1 MLSYTI
7 CDSEISYLVKDFWEN
22 VNDYVYLLTTYLE
35 DEKQLHESQRI
46 FIKLL
51 NEVDL
56 SEDNKERLLLVVAIE
71 VTDIDHVQESLHKKL
86 FKYNV
91 VSPTWDNINKNFISN
106 EYKLSEHLIDFIN
119 INAVVL
125 TEDRTAY
132 IEATSSDE
140 EAQKSLEIEL
150 VKSNDIEDINYQKI
164 LKILIFT
171 WNRIDFTELNESKV
185 LSLITCKKL
194 NLTKENLDCIKT
206 YDVSKV
212 RNAFIEH
219 NISSLIEG
227 ELADELELVDYITIL
242 YSSKLNKAQKQDFVE
257 KNISMMIE
265 VANISPNEIVDV
277 FDDKRLPSELNEK
290 IKDTGKEDYIQYL
303 FLGQVKFLSST
314 EILSL
319 LPSMGQ
325 PFNELNKDSKTKF
338 DINQK
343 NKTLLDALY
352 ARKIVV
358 IVTEV
363 KKALR
368 TKFYETRL
376 QKTISR

>member
-1 MLSYTI
+1 M
-7 CDSEISYLVKDFWEN
+7 V
-22 VNDYVYLLTTYLE
+22 TTTL
-35 DEKQLHESQRI
+35 
-46 FIKLL
+46 
-51 NEVDL
+51 
-56 SEDNKERLLLVVAIE
+56 
-71 VTDIDHVQESLHKKL
+71 
-86 FKYNV
+86 
-91 VSPTWDNINKNFISN
+91 KN
-106 EYKLSEHLIDFIN
+106 
-119 INAVVL
+119 
-125 TEDRTAY
+125 
-132 IEATSSDE
+132 SD
-140 EAQKSLEIEL
+140 
-150 VKSNDIEDINYQKI
+150 YQKI

-277 FDDKRLPSELNEK
+277 FDDKRLPSELYEK

>member
-1 MLSYTI
+1 MM
-7 CDSEISYLVKDFWEN
+7 K
-22 VNDYVYLLTTYLE
+22 
-35 DEKQLHESQRI
+35 
-46 FIKLL
+46 
-51 NEVDL
+51 
-56 SEDNKERLLLVVAIE
+56 KE
-71 VTDIDHVQESLHKKL
+71 
-86 FKYNV
+86 
-91 VSPTWDNINKNFISN
+91 
-106 EYKLSEHLIDFIN
+106 
-119 INAVVL
+119 
-125 TEDRTAY
+125 AY
-132 IEATSSDE
+132 IQ
-140 EAQKSLEIEL
+140 QK
-150 VKSNDIEDINYQKI
+150 K
-164 LKILIFT
+164 
-171 WNRIDFTELNESKV
+171 
-185 LSLITCKKL
+185 
-194 NLTKENLDCIKT
+194 
-206 YDVSKV
+206 
-212 RNAFIEH
+212 
-219 NISSLIEG
+219 
-227 ELADELELVDYITIL
+227 
-242 YSSKLNKAQKQDFVE
+242 
-257 KNISMMIE
+257 
-265 VANISPNEIVDV
+265 IVDIFV
-277 FDDKRLPSELNEK
+277 DNRLPSELYEK